1 MYVGGFYTF
10 SGIFTIT
17 YILINTKITEIEIF
31 KN

>member
-17 YILINTKITEIEIF
+17 CILINTKITEIEIF